1 MTKEQIMRRLNCNER
16 YAQCMIDWASNELE
30 LRVLVAQKDHERKTR
45 EGLVEYEP
53 DVRAVAN

>member
-1 MTKEQIMRRLNCNER
+1 MTKEQIMRRLNCTEI
-16 YAQCMIDWASNELE
+16 YAQRMIDWATNELE
-30 LRVLVAQKDHERKTR
+30 LRVLVAQKDHERQTR